1 MSYRVMD
8 FDRYGKLI
16 DSTPADSMDDVVGY
30 SPGFVA
36 ARLGI
41 SRQGVHNAIVRGRL
55 KAFKLVRDSQVKAI
69 IIPAAEVERYRLEVR
84 QKKAS

>member
-1 MSYRVMD
+1 
-8 FDRYGKLI
+8 
-16 DSTPADSMDDVVGY
+16 MDDVVGY